1 MSLSLTTPALLFSAI
16 SLLLLAY
23 TNRFLSLAALIR
35 SLANQAEDRGVADA
49 QIANLR
55 HRIRLIRWMQE
66 AGVLSFTLC
75 VLSMLLIYLG
85 KEGLAVWSFGASL
98 ALLLYSLV
106 LSVVEIRI
114 SQKALDIFLDSLK
127 R

>member
-1 MSLSLTTPALLFSAI
+1 MQLSLTTPALLFSAI

-35 SLANQAEDRGVADA
+35 SLGNQAGACGVADA

-55 HRIRLIRWMQE
+55 QRIRLIRWMQE

-75 VLSMLLIYLG
+75 VLSMLLIYLD
-85 KEGLAVWSFGASL
+85 KHGLAFWSFGASL
-98 ALLLYSLV
+98 ALLIYSLM

-114 SQKALDIFLDSLK
+114 SQKAIDIFLDSLK

>member
-1 MSLSLTTPALLFSAI
+1 MHLSLTTPALLFSAI

-35 SLANQAEDRGVADA
+35 SLANQSEDCGVAEA

-75 VLSMLLIYLG
+75 VLSMLLIYLD
-85 KEGLAVWSFGASL
+85 KESMAIWSFGASL
-98 ALLLYSLV
+98 ALLLYSLM

>member
-1 MSLSLTTPALLFSAI
+1 MQLSLTTPALLFSAI

-35 SLANQAEDRGVADA
+35 SLGNQAGACGVADA

-55 HRIRLIRWMQE
+55 QRIRLIRWMQE

-75 VLSMLLIYLG
+75 VLSLSLIH
-85 KEGLAVWSFGASL
+85 
-98 ALLLYSLV
+98 
-106 LSVVEIRI
+106 I
-114 SQKALDIFLDSLK
+114 
-127 R
+127 

>member
-1 MSLSLTTPALLFSAI
+1 MPLSLTTPALLFSAI

-35 SLANQAEDRGVADA
+35 SLANQAADCGVAEA

-75 VLSMLLIYLG
+75 VLSMLLIYLD

>member
-1 MSLSLTTPALLFSAI
+1 MPLSLTTPALLFSAI

-35 SLANQAEDRGVADA
+35 SLANQAADCGVAEA

-75 VLSMLLIYLG
+75 VLSMLLIYLD
-85 KEGLAVWSFGASL
+85 KEGLAVWSFGTSL